1 MKTTRKPGRSLAVM
15 ALSAAAVLAAAAVF
29 RYAGRGVLNAR
40 LTEPQGDPAALQG
53 FTLQGRVEHSGNAR
67 TTFAV
72 QDGGFTSATELDTDA
87 DPQSYGFGSVR
98 WGTLWTVLPQ
108 DLDAV
113 NAAAESSGDTL
124 YSQASRLVRIC
135 TLNLPDGSCVA
146 FPGMTC
152 ELDEPVQVAAYWDEL
167 RGGWQAWRDA
177 ADPGALPDGPQLSFE
192 APRWQGNYCFVWPQS
207 TDRMTA
213 GVYRVDQALSDA
225 EADAQDVSPAP
236 AAGGSYG
243 AVSCLYAPQNAA
255 RMLACLPLGER
266 MGALYLDRESTLR
279 LDIVDADGAL
289 TESCPLVE
297 QVEASSLN
305 DPELLPRQRAGEAAF
320 RLLCAAGPDGEIWE
334 HLVVVRVE
342 NGRVS
347 RLYNETYVPARTA
360 LGNATYG
367 GRLRLAQ
374 LDGTGDRL
382 LLVEEAYDVWRW
394 TVRGYEERAM
404 TKNCYLTVQD
414 TAEGKMLYSAK
425 IKTDQL
431 SGWGWGSMHGH
442 VYNALDALH
451 TLSAS
456 SYIDFPD
463 LAE

>member
-1 MKTTRKPGRSLAVM
+1 MKTTRKPGRSLA
-15 ALSAAAVLAAAAVF
+15 ALALAAAAVLGAAAVF
-29 RYAGRGVLNAR
+29 RYAGRGALDAR

-87 DPQSYGFGSVR
+87 DPQSYGFGSVS

-124 YSQASRLVRIC
+124 YSQTERLVRIC
-135 TLNLPDGSCVA
+135 TLCLPDGSCVA

-177 ADPGALPDGPQLSFE
+177 AGPGALPDGPQLSFE
-192 APRWQGNYCFVWPQS
+192 APRWQGHYCFVWPQS
-207 TDRMTA
+207 TDRMAA
-213 GVYRVDQALSDA
+213 GVYRVDQALSAA

-243 AVSCLYAPQNAA
+243 AVSCLYALPEAA
-255 RMLACLPLGER
+255 RVLACLPAGDL
-266 MGALYLDRESTLR
+266 MGVLYLDAENTML
-279 LDIVDADGAL
+279 LDFVSQDGRCV
-289 TESCPLVE
+289 EQYPLVA
-297 QVEASSLN
+297 QV
-305 DPELLPRQRAGEAAF
+305 DPSTADAERLPCQSEGQAAFLADCLAGEEAQ
-320 RLLCAAGPDGEIWE
+320 LWK
-334 HLVVVRVE
+334 HLVVVQVE

-347 RLYNETYVPARTA
+347 RLYNETYAPARTA
-360 LGNATYG
+360 LGNESFG
-367 GRLRLAQ
+367 GDLRLAQ

-414 TAEGKMLYSAK
+414 MAEGKMLYSAK

-442 VYNALDALH
+442 VYNALAALH

-456 SYIDFPD
+456 SHIDFPD

>member
-40 LTEPQGDPAALQG
+40 LIEPQGDPAALQG

-87 DPQSYGFGSVR
+87 DPQSYGFGSVS

-124 YSQASRLVRIC
+124 YSQADRLVRIC
-135 TLNLPDGSCVA
+135 TLYLPDGSCVA

-192 APRWQGNYCFVWPQS
+192 TPRWQGHYCFVWPQS

-213 GVYRVDQALSDA
+213 GVYRVDQALSAA
-225 EADAQDVSPAP
+225 EADAQDGSQTP

-243 AVSCLYAPQNAA
+243 AVSCLYAPPEAA
-255 RMLACLPLGER
+255 RVLACLPAGDL
-266 MGALYLDRESTLR
+266 MGVLYLDAENTML
-279 LDIVDADGAL
+279 LDFVSQDGRCV
-289 TESCPLVE
+289 EQYPLVA
-297 QVEASSLN
+297 QV
-305 DPELLPRQRAGEAAF
+305 DPSTAYAERLPCQREGQAAFLAGCMAGEEVQ
-320 RLLCAAGPDGEIWE
+320 LWK
-334 HLVVVRVE
+334 HLVVVQVE

-347 RLYNETYVPARTA
+347 RLYNEAYAPARTA
-360 LGNATYG
+360 LGNESFG
-367 GRLRLAQ
+367 GDLCLAQ

-451 TLSAS
+451 ALSANS
-456 SYIDFPD
+456 HIDFPD